1 MEELFPVLAGVLVGL
16 ILGLVQPSMR
26 LRIGIPLA
34 ILLGVTATVI
44 SGEFRIGWEYLLIDI
59 PLVALAATG
68 TLIATRKLTATW
80 LQRRGR

>member
-16 ILGLVQPSMR
+16 ILGLIQPSMR

-34 ILLGVTATVI
+34 VLLGVTATVV

-59 PLVALAATG
+59 PLVALVATG
-68 TLIATRKLTATW
+68 TLIATRKLAIEW
-80 LQRRGR
+80 LQRRRR